1 MRYDFSTNFQL
12 FLGCVCDLL
21 QQLSNKQK
29 FTPKNKENVSNSPL
43 WTKKNCWKF
52 VGVHNFSVGRGFE
65 NLLTQLLF
73 STNFQHICWKF
84 VEEGQIAYTLF
95 LVSVEIK
102 WPVLITKYQ
111 YTVFFKRQTRRATL
125 TQQCFFQLFFAQHAF
140 RCCDVLIF

>member
-1 MRYDFSTNFQL
+1 MEMDAMIHIINTASLGHHKIVECMRFGLSTIFQLFFFVGWKWCMRYDFSTNFQL

-73 STNFQHICWKF
+73 STNFQQICWKF
-84 VEEGQIAYTLF
+84 VEKGQIAYTL
-95 LVSVEIK
+95 VCKETNI
-102 WPVLITKYQ
+102 
-111 YTVFFKRQTRRATL
+111 
-125 TQQCFFQLFFAQHAF
+125 
-140 RCCDVLIF
+140 